1 MTVELFSVFGD
12 THQQEKDR
20 QVFDSALA
28 AAWSFVQIFIIFFY
42 KKEEEMF
49 HWLADF
55 VFMSYDIMSEIL
67 SAKLGSVCRE
77 FSVVAD
83 SFFFY
88 ES

>member
-1 MTVELFSVFGD
+1 MTVKLFSVFGD

-20 QVFDSALA
+20 KVFDSALA
-28 AAWSFVQIFIIFFY
+28 AAWSFVQIFIFFY